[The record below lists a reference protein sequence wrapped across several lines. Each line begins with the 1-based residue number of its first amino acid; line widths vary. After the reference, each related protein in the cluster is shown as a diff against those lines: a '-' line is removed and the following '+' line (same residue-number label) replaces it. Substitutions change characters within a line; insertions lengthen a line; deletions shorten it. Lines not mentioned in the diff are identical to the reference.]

1 MWGRVWGT
9 EKGEGEV
16 WPLPLQKQPPLGRKG
31 GLVC

>member
-16 WPLPLQKQPPLGRKG
+16 WPLQNPEGKG
-31 GLVC
+31 GLLIS